1 MTLLRLSLAL
11 LLILATPAL
20 AGPPPPGARFDIQ
33 LQAPMAF
40 SAPLEAIELDPDEV
54 SAAKVADLNRRGIYT
69 ICYVSVGTAEEWR
82 ADFDQ
87 FPPEVLGRE
96 YDDWPGEFFLDARRT
111 DLLLPLMEA
120 RFQRCRAMGF
130 DAIEADNIDLP
141 GQASGF
147 PLSRRDV
154 VAYVSKLAQSA

>member
-20 AGPPPPGARFDIQ
+20 AGPPAPGARFDIQ

-40 SAPLEAIELDPDEV
+40 GAPLEAIELDPDEV

-111 DLLLPLMEA
+111 DLLLARPKRACDGPGPRAKELSRSYYRPL
-120 RFQRCRAMGF
+120 
-130 DAIEADNIDLP
+130 P
-141 GQASGF
+141 ASGF
-147 PLSRRDV
+147 RRG
-154 VAYVSKLAQSA
+154 